1 MLIYTC
7 PLPSDSTACPLPSD
21 STACP
26 LPSGSTTC
34 PLQWRGVGGW
44 AAAESPQTKYS
55 LLLGGFDGLHLGHRA
70 LLSEAKKGDF
80 PILLTTMFGGK
91 GNILFTREERRVIF
105 AKAGV
110 DALCEIDL
118 DETLRATSAD
128 EFIEALFSRFNVG
141 AVYCGED
148 FRFGRDAAGTP
159 ALLKRLAPC
168 PVHVLHTVGDLSEE
182 HGTAHKFSASACK
195 DFLRSGN
202 LPRLNTC
209 LYSAAE
215 DFYGGAYFV
224 QGVVEHGRA
233 VGRTYGFPTLNLS
246 VPAEKLLPPDGVYG
260 GLCATPQGN
269 FPTIVNIGARPTFGV
284 GERKIE
290 AYLDG
295 FSGDLY
301 GSTVQV
307 YPTEFFRPI
316 QKFSGADALQAQL
329 QKDIARLR
337 EKYR

>member
-1 MLIYTC
+1 MLIFSFKEKY
-7 PLPSDSTACPLPSD
+7 
-21 STACP
+21 
-26 LPSGSTTC
+26 
-34 PLQWRGVGGW
+34 
-44 AAAESPQTKYS
+44 QTPCT

-70 LLSEAKKGDF
+70 LLSEAKKRDL

-91 GNILFTREERRVIF
+91 GHVLFTRDERREIF

-118 DETLRATSAD
+118 DETLRTTSAE
-128 EFIEALFSRFNVG
+128 EFAKALFSRFNVG

-159 ALLKRLAPC
+159 ELLKRLAPC
-168 PVHVLHTVGDLSEE
+168 PVFVLRTVGYLAEE
-182 HGTAHKFSASACK
+182 SGNTHKFSASACK
-195 DFLRSGN
+195 DFLRSGD
-202 LPRLNTC
+202 LPRLNAC
-209 LYSAAE
+209 LSCAAE
-215 DFYGGAYFV
+215 DFYGGTYFV
-224 QGVVEHGRA
+224 QGVVEHGRE

-260 GLCATPQGN
+260 GFCATPQGN

-284 GERKIE
+284 EERKIE

-301 GSTVQV
+301 GSTVRV

-316 QKFSGADALQAQL
+316 QKFSGADALRAQL

-337 EKYR
+337 ERYR